1 MTEGPN
7 EGLGALFNAPDAG
20 NQGPGDALRRAREA
34 QRISIEALAANI
46 KVSVAKLEALESG
59 RFAELPDAN
68 FTRALAMTL
77 CRVLKVDPA
86 AVLPGLPAARPATL
100 VSETPPL
107 NQPFKAS
114 RASMHLFD
122 RSVDWAAFLKP
133 KWLAPAGLLIAAAIL
148 YTVPG
153 SSQWPEQVGAWFQ
166 TSPAVSSTDGLA
178 SDAETPEAAVQGEGQ
193 APEPEVPSM
202 PPMDPA
208 ASQAPATSPPAVAAA
223 PSEAASADGRA
234 LPPLRLDRSDT
245 TGAVTVPAAVPSA
258 SAIVPVVASAPP
270 VANSL
275 LSLRAQQATWVEIKD
290 AQGNRLLGRLIQR
303 DEAVDMSVPPPLT
316 LRIGNAAGM
325 TLSFKGQV
333 VDLVP
338 HTRNNVARLELK

>member
-1 MTEGPN
+1 MTEGVN
-7 EGLGALFNAPDAG
+7 EGLGTLFNAPDAG
-20 NQGPGDALRRAREA
+20 NQGPGDILRRAREA
-34 QRISIEALAANI
+34 QRISIDVLAANI

-59 RFAELPDAN
+59 RFAELPDVN

-86 AVLPGLPAARPATL
+86 TVLPGLPAARPTTL

-133 KWLAPAGLLIAAAIL
+133 KWLAPAGLLIASVVL
-148 YTVPG
+148 YSVPG
-153 SSQWPEQVGAWFQ
+153 SSEWPEQLAAWFDSAPASAAAEEGASEAMPSEGSVPDEGQ
-166 TSPAVSSTDGLA
+166 LPLPAVTPMALASSPAPALA
-178 SDAETPEAAVQGEGQ
+178 S
-193 APEPEVPSM
+193 
-202 PPMDPA
+202 
-208 ASQAPATSPPAVAAA
+208 SQPATGLSA
-223 PSEAASADGRA
+223 SEAASAEPAGV
-234 LPPLRLDRSDT
+234 PTLRLDTSDT
-245 TGAVTVPAAVPSA
+245 PGAVPVPAG
-258 SAIVPVVASAPP
+258 VPVVAAASTPAPAAAVP

-290 AQGNRLLGRLIQR
+290 AQGKRLLGRLIQR
-303 DEAVDMSVPPPLT
+303 DEVVDMSVPPPIT